1 MYNQYNINIPYI
13 QLIHL
18 QLLCYFGVL
27 DQGFLVGFEVGYW
40 VLLSKLTWSEEAAK
54 KLSI

>member
-1 MYNQYNINIPYI
+1 MYTQYNINIPYI